1 MKKILFILFVC
12 LLNQTLMAQAPKWV
26 DKAKRAVFSIITYD
40 GDDKLLNSG
49 NGFFVTDNGIALS
62 DYSTFKGAQRA
73 VIINSDGKQMAVE
86 SILGANEMY
95 DVIKFRVAIT
105 EKKVPNLNIATV
117 SPAVGAEVYLL
128 PYSTQKDRNITT
140 GKVKEISKIGESY
153 DYYTLSMQLKDK
165 MVSCPVVSVNGDV
178 FGIAQKATGRDT
190 TEICYAAS
198 ASFAMDQNISGLSI
212 NDRALNSI
220 GIKKGLPD
228 SEEQALVLLYVAST
242 QMSNAEYL
250 SLLNDFI
257 NQYPSNSEGYTRRA
271 IASMVDLN
279 DAAAYSRAAADFEQ
293 ALKVADK
300 KSDVYYTIAKQI
312 YSYQLEKPE
321 NTFNGWTYDKALE
334 YNNNAL
340 AIEALPIYMQLN
352 GDIYF
357 AKNEYD
363 KALEWYNKVNETNL
377 ASPGSFY
384 NAAKTKELMGADANE
399 VIALLDSCIALAQPM
414 TADNAAY
421 LLERAQM
428 KIETQQYRQALMDY
442 DAYFDAVNGQVNDVF
457 YYYREQAAFHGR
469 QYQRALDDINKAIEL
484 NKNEIAYY
492 VELAVI
498 NLRVGRIDE
507 AISELDKVFKMDP
520 SYSEAYRL
528 LGICQIQQKKMA
540 EACASFQKA
549 KELGDTNVD
558 ELIEKHCK

>member
-1 MKKILFILFVC
+1 
-12 LLNQTLMAQAPKWV
+12 
-26 DKAKRAVFSIITYD
+26 
-40 GDDKLLNSG
+40 
-49 NGFFVTDNGIALS
+49 
-62 DYSTFKGAQRA
+62 
-73 VIINSDGKQMAVE
+73 
-86 SILGANEMY
+86 
-95 DVIKFRVAIT
+95 
-105 EKKVPNLNIATV
+105 
-117 SPAVGAEVYLL
+117 
-128 PYSTQKDRNITT
+128 
-140 GKVKEISKIGESY
+140 
-153 DYYTLSMQLKDK
+153 
-165 MVSCPVVSVNGDV
+165 
-178 FGIAQKATGRDT
+178 
-190 TEICYAAS
+190 
-198 ASFAMDQNISGLSI
+198 MDQNISGLSI

>member
-1 MKKILFILFVC
+1 MHGTHGVMIIAWLILAPDEGHDPSRVPPCQTFQGSSETSGTSFTEDLWGKK
-12 LLNQTLMAQAPKWV
+12 AQVLPPHRKF
-26 DKAKRAVFSIITYD
+26 DCNII
-40 GDDKLLNSG
+40 
-49 NGFFVTDNGIALS
+49 
-62 DYSTFKGAQRA
+62 
-73 VIINSDGKQMAVE
+73 
-86 SILGANEMY
+86 
-95 DVIKFRVAIT
+95 
-105 EKKVPNLNIATV
+105 
-117 SPAVGAEVYLL
+117 LL
-128 PYSTQKDRNITT
+128 PGSTP
-140 GKVKEISKIGESY
+140 SH
-153 DYYTLSMQLKDK
+153 
-165 MVSCPVVSVNGDV
+165 
-178 FGIAQKATGRDT
+178 
-190 TEICYAAS
+190 
-198 ASFAMDQNISGLSI
+198 
-212 NDRALNSI
+212 
-220 GIKKGLPD
+220 
-228 SEEQALVLLYVAST
+228 
-242 QMSNAEYL
+242 
-250 SLLNDFI
+250 
-257 NQYPSNSEGYTRRA
+257 QYPSNSEGYTRRA